1 MIRIVGK
8 DLGLHVD
15 PSGDDLGAL
24 PCDLDRAPVGQ
35 RPNAGRLPGSDAA
48 VGRQREPWRNQARD
62 GFAVLANSGVRCQG
76 ISGGKAEIVCDVQ
89 IVEHDA
95 AVHRSIPDPNVYVAE
110 GRRMSVGDPRRRH
123 QHEDGKTEAE
133 GDAPGAL
140 DRHAVFASHGGILTA
155 AAVAPQVH
163 NRCAGRMSLTPQ
175 WGLATLGGCPVARG
189 RAVSGPLALRGY
201 VGSRS
206 RSAF

>member
-1 MIRIVGK
+1 M
-8 DLGLHVD
+8 
-15 PSGDDLGAL
+15 
-24 PCDLDRAPVGQ
+24 
-35 RPNAGRLPGSDAA
+35 
-48 VGRQREPWRNQARD
+48 
-62 GFAVLANSGVRCQG
+62 LANSGVRCQG

-155 AAVAPQVH
+155 ATVTPQVP
-163 NRCAGRMSLTPQ
+163 T
-175 WGLATLGGCPVARG
+175 
-189 RAVSGPLALRGY
+189 LRGSNVFDAAVGARY
-201 VGSRS
+201 TRRLSRRAGSRCQ
-206 RSAF
+206 RSARTPRVCGQ